1 MLFKNKSKRKYI
13 GIMIVILSVSLFSTQ
28 FGPYLGYDKTP
39 SSVSSLTR
47 VASIVGIIT
56 GVCFIAG
63 PLSALIAMIP
73 LAVSGCGGNPPPPDL
88 GEPPE
93 PPSTSFHLP

>member
-28 FGPYLGYDKTP
+28 LGPYLGYGKTP
-39 SSVSSLTR
+39 SSVSSLTS
-47 VASIVGIIT
+47 VASIAGIIT

-63 PLSALIAMIP
+63 PLPALIAMIP
-73 LAVSGCGGNPPPPDL
+73 VLVSGCGGKEPDL

-93 PPSTSFHLP
+93 PPSASFHLP